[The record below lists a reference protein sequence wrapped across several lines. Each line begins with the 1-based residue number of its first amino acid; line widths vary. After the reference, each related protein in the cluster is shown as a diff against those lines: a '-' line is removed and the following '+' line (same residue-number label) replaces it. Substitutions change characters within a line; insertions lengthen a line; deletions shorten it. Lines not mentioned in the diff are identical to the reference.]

1 MHLVVRP
8 QSRPSAILG
17 PDEIKGTNNRQNDV
31 HRARCLSILAGM
43 SHFGPA
49 VSHETSNDPLFRM
62 RAYRLAADLLDVA
75 WEDAKALSAEPVTAR
90 NAGQLYAAV
99 NSITANIGE
108 GYSRS
113 SGKDRSRI
121 FEYAL
126 GSVRESMSWY
136 QGARPVLGDV
146 VRARLDTLEEIRRM
160 LIAIIPRERGT
171 RMPRS
176 KGPQ

>member
-1 MHLVVRP
+1 M
-8 QSRPSAILG
+8 ILLQVL
-17 PDEIKGTNNRQNDV
+17 D
-31 HRARCLSILAGM
+31 CSM

-49 VSHETSNDPLFRM
+49 ISHETANDPLFRM
-62 RAYRLAADLLDVA
+62 RAYRLAADLLEVA
-75 WEDAKALSAEPVTAR
+75 WQDAKTLSAEPVTQR
-90 NAGQLYAAV
+90 IAGQLYAAV
-99 NSITANIGE
+99 TSITANIGE

-146 VRARLDTLEEIRRM
+146 VRSRLDNLEEIRRL
-160 LIAIIPRERGT
+160 LIAIIPRERGSGI
-171 RMPRS
+171 PRT
-176 KGPQ
+176 KR